1 MLRLL
6 YGGGSFLRPTSAKGC
21 RRGLALKAWSRP
33 AMAELLVPREQ
44 WNRVYKRNQR
54 KFNVQLAIGVTLFG
68 ITCYKVYTSVV
79 YNGTPNFL
87 KKTRI
92 HTTLPPPCSVVP
104 LEVIARAVGVSD
116 HYVDLAGLSDAPVA
130 VKVVEEVLEDAK
142 EVLDIVDECIV
153 TGDTIVKD
161 IKEIEDKTKEIID
174 DSSKLAKDI
183 KEVIAEG
190 VEIGQELKDAAEAVV
205 KDVEKALEKNNSA
218 KLEDEN
224 A

>member
-1 MLRLL
+1 MLKIL
-6 YGGGSFLRPTSAKGC
+6 YGGGSFLSATSAKGC

-33 AMAELLVPREQ
+33 AMEELLVPREQ
-44 WNRVYKRNQR
+44 WSLVYKRNQR
-54 KFNVQLAIGVTLFG
+54 KFNIQLAIGVTLFG
-68 ITCYKVYTSVV
+68 ITFYKVYTSVV

-87 KKTRI
+87 KQTRI
-92 HTTLPPPCSVVP
+92 HTALPPPCSVVP
-104 LEVIARAVGVSD
+104 LEVIARAVGVGD
-116 HYVDLAGLSDAPVA
+116 HYVDLAGLSDAPVM

-153 TGDTIVKD
+153 TADTIVKD

-205 KDVEKALEKNNSA
+205 KDVEKAVEKNNSL
-218 KLEDEN
+218 KVEDEN